1 MEKQRVILKEKGKDL
16 QDSQKSILNGR
27 WVIII
32 PSYVNTIKKGK
43 MIKYAL
49 MSLAFPMENI
59 PIEVPGMLTFTE
71 FEQSVPE
78 RAKNQRNSR
87 HCY

>member
-1 MEKQRVILKEKGKDL
+1 
-16 QDSQKSILNGR
+16 
-27 WVIII
+27 
-32 PSYVNTIKKGK
+32 

-59 PIEVPGMLTFTE
+59 PIEVLGMLMFTE
-71 FEQSVPE
+71 FEQSLPE